1 MNRRDLLKSILV
13 APLAMSSALR
23 SAQATAGDR
32 VLVVVFMRGGWDGL
46 NVVVPYAEDTYYS
59 LRPSLAIRP
68 PSGGD
73 PLSALDLDGF
83 FGFHPSM
90 SALYAMYQA
99 GQVAVMPAVHY
110 DNASRSHFLGQDII
124 EAASLTSADS
134 GWLARYLGQAGGDPL
149 AKAISLSDQVPLS
162 LTGLKTPVSAFPD
175 LASLSL
181 AASAAD
187 RTVVADV
194 IARSYAWGLPAVNP
208 NANAMQGIG
217 TRLLDELNSLRA
229 AVQMSPENGATYPE
243 NAFGRQMKQTAAL
256 IKARVGLEIVT
267 ISLPGWDTHSNQ
279 GSGDPT
285 ARMPTLLS
293 IFSKAVSAF
302 FTDLGASASRAL
314 VVTAS
319 EFGRTAAENGSAGTD
334 HGNATTWMAIGPSVN
349 GGIHTGSGWP
359 GLSSLAMVDGR
370 ALAHSVDFRSVYAH
384 VLTRHLGATNVSTV
398 LPGFTG
404 SEIGILV

>member
-23 SAQATAGDR
+23 SARAAAGDR

-46 NVVVPYAEDTYYS
+46 NVVVPYAEDAYHS

-90 SALYAMYQA
+90 PALHAMYQA

-110 DNASRSHFLGQDII
+110 DNASRSHFSGQDII
-124 EAASLTSADS
+124 EAASLTSVDS
-134 GWLARYLGQAGGDPL
+134 GWLGRYLGQAGGDPL

-162 LTGLKTPVSAFPD
+162 LTGLTTPVSAFPD
-175 LASLSL
+175 LSSLSL
-181 AASAAD
+181 AAGATD

-217 TRLLDELNSLRA
+217 TRLLDELNSLQA

-256 IKARVGLEIVT
+256 IKARAGLEIVT

-279 GSGDPT
+279 GSADPA

-314 VVTAS
+314 VLTAS

-359 GLSSLAMVDGR
+359 GLSSSAMVEGR
-370 ALAHSVDFRSVYAH
+370 ALAHSMDFRSVYAH
-384 VLTRHLGATNVSTV
+384 VLSRHLGATNVSTV
-398 LPGFTG
+398 LPGFSG
-404 SEIGILV
+404 SEIGILA